1 MGRVVNELL
10 KLGADVVYEKMYEVH
25 VSGHACQDELKL
37 MMNLVRP
44 KFFIPVHGEYKHLR
58 KHADLAVAMGIPEK
72 NVHISKIG
80 EVMELDG
87 QTLKVTGTVPSGQVL
102 VDGLGVGD
110 VGSIVL
116 RDRKHLA
123 EDGLIILVAAIDGNT
138 GALLSGP
145 DIVSRG
151 FVYVREAEDL
161 MNETRRI
168 AKKTIDECRA
178 GNIREWGTIKNRL
191 RDDVGGFLF
200 QKTRRSPMILPI
212 IQEIRQ

>member
-1 MGRVVNELL
+1 M
-10 KLGADVVYEKMYEVH
+10 KKMYEVH

-37 MMNLVRP
+37 MMNLIRP

-58 KHADLAVAMGIPEK
+58 KHANLAISMGIPES
-72 NVHISKIG
+72 NVHISQIG

-87 QTLKVTGTVPSGQVL
+87 ETLKVTGTVPAGQVL
-102 VDGLGVGD
+102 VDGLGAGD

-168 AKKTIDECRA
+168 AKKGDRRMQGRQYPRM
-178 GNIREWGTIKNRL
+178 GN
-191 RDDVGGFLF
+191 D
-200 QKTRRSPMILPI
+200 
-212 IQEIRQ
+212 

>member
-1 MGRVVNELL
+1 M
-10 KLGADVVYEKMYEVH
+10 
-25 VSGHACQDELKL
+25 
-37 MMNLVRP
+37 
-44 KFFIPVHGEYKHLR
+44 
-58 KHADLAVAMGIPEK
+58 
-72 NVHISKIG
+72 
-80 EVMELDG
+80 
-87 QTLKVTGTVPSGQVL
+87 
-102 VDGLGVGD
+102 GD

-123 EDGLIILVAAIDGNT
+123 EDGLFVVCVAVDSNDGRIV
-138 GALLSGP
+138 SGP

-168 AKKTIDECRA
+168 ARKAIEECRA

-191 RDDVGGFLF
+191 RDDVGSFLF

-212 IQEIRQ
+212 IRKSGSKRNQRPPV

>member
-1 MGRVVNELL
+1 M
-10 KLGADVVYEKMYEVH
+10 
-25 VSGHACQDELKL
+25 
-37 MMNLVRP
+37 
-44 KFFIPVHGEYKHLR
+44 
-58 KHADLAVAMGIPEK
+58 
-72 NVHISKIG
+72 
-80 EVMELDG
+80 
-87 QTLKVTGTVPSGQVL
+87 
-102 VDGLGVGD
+102 
-110 VGSIVL
+110 GSIVL

-168 AKKTIDECRA
+168 AKKVIDECRE

-191 RDDVGGFLF
+191 RDDVGSFLF

-212 IQEIRQ
+212 IQEIRL

>member
-1 MGRVVNELL
+1 M
-10 KLGADVVYEKMYEVH
+10 
-25 VSGHACQDELKL
+25 
-37 MMNLVRP
+37 
-44 KFFIPVHGEYKHLR
+44 
-58 KHADLAVAMGIPEK
+58 
-72 NVHISKIG
+72 
-80 EVMELDG
+80 
-87 QTLKVTGTVPSGQVL
+87 
-102 VDGLGVGD
+102 
-110 VGSIVL
+110 

-168 AKKTIDECRA
+168 ARKAIEECRA

-191 RDDVGGFLF
+191 RDDVGAFSF